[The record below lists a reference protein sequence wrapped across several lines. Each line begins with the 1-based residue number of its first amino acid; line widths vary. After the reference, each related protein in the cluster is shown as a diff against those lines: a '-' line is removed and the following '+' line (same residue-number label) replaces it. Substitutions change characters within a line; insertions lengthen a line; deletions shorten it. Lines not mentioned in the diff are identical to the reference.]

1 MTNETTLDEQ
11 LAQWAAEDAKALA
24 AYKLEQAY
32 NRLIADLTA
41 VEDRIKAERR
51 VAGNYDTFF
60 VTDTNC
66 DYENAITAGY
76 AYGTLEFWEVY
87 LFSAGSAAGARA
99 EAEGLDLN
107 ALAGRTIY

>member
-1 MTNETTLDEQ
+1 MANETTLDEQ
-11 LAQWAAEDAKALA
+11 LAQWAADDAKALA

-32 NRLIADLTA
+32 NLLVADLTA

-51 VAGNYDTFF
+51 AAGNYDTFF

-76 AYGTLEFWEVY
+76 AYGSIEFWETC
-87 LFSAGSAAGARA
+87 LSSAGSAAGARA
-99 EAEGLDLN
+99 EAEGLNIN
-107 ALAGRTIY
+107 ALLGRSIY